1 MEIKKLLE
9 CINEINIMKGEIE
22 IENIELSTSLRK
34 DLGFD
39 SIDLA
44 TLTAKIEDLYDVDI
58 FENGIIDTVGE
69 IIGMFEGKK

>member
-1 MEIKKLLE
+1 MDIKKLLE

>member
-9 CINEINIMKGEIE
+9 CINEINIMKGEME
-22 IENIELSTSLRK
+22 IKNIELSTSLRK

-44 TLTAKIEDLYDVDI
+44 TLTAKIEDVYNVDI

>member
-1 MEIKKLLE
+1 MKIKNLLE
-9 CINEINIMKGEIE
+9 CINEINLIKSETE

-44 TLTAKIEDLYDVDI
+44 TLTAKIEDKYNVDI
-58 FENGIIDTVGE
+58 FENGIIDTVEE
-69 IIGMFEGKK
+69 IMEIFEGKK

>member
-58 FENGIIDTVGE
+58 FEKGIIDTVGE

>member
-1 MEIKKLLE
+1 MDIKKLLE

-58 FENGIIDTVGE
+58 FEKGIIDTVGE